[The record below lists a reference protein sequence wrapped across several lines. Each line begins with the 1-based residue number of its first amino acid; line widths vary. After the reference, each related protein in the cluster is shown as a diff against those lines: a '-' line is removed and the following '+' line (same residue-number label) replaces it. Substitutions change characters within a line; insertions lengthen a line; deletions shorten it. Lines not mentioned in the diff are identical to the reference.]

1 MERLTEYTE
10 HNASLSKLVR
20 SYPAFKPKVL
30 HHNIKYNIR
39 VIITKWLKVIKP
51 NENCIMKIGL
61 HIQFSLD

>member
-20 SYPAFKPKVL
+20 SYLAFKPKVL

-39 VIITKWLKVIKP
+39 VIITK
-51 NENCIMKIGL
+51 
-61 HIQFSLD
+61 